1 MPRRSKKRRGAGYFD
16 GFLNNIS
23 ASVESA
29 KQGLANATS
38 DITNKSKH
46 AIQNAREQAGNV
58 IAGKPGSE
66 PMSPAPM
73 SPAPMQPAPMQ
84 PAPMN
89 PAPMGYLPDKLPVDE
104 EEDMKPLAPP
114 IGGRRRRRR
123 RKTKRKTK
131 KSKRRRRKKSRKTK
145 KRRRRRRRR

>member
-1 MPRRSKKRRGAGYFD
+1 MPRRSSKNRRGAGYFD

-38 DITNKSKH
+38 DITNKSKQ

-58 IAGKPGSE
+58 IAGKPE
-66 PMSPAPM
+66 LKPV
-73 SPAPMQPAPMQ
+73 QPEPMQ

-89 PAPMGYLPDKLPVDE
+89 QAPMSPTPMSPAPMGPIPDKLPVDD
-104 EEDMKPLAPP
+104 EEDELPGP

-123 RKTKRKTK
+123 RRTKRKTK

-145 KRRRRRRRR
+145 KRRRRRRR